1 MKNNETT
8 VTISD
13 INAGTY
19 LCTTT
24 SEGSSITSVTYAVIE
39 DITLTNY

>member
-1 MKNNETT
+1 MKDNETT

-24 SEGSSITSVTYAVIE
+24 SEGSAITTVTYAVV
-39 DITLTNY
+39 DDFTLTNY